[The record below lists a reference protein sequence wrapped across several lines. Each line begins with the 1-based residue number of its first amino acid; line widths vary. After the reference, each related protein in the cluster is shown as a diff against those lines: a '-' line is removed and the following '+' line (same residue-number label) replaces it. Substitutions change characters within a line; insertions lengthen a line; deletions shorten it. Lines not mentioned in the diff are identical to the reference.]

1 LDGGQNGVIRGALA
15 GSQRVDKGTEAVRI
29 HQALQGAG
37 ALNPE
42 WTGSACSS
50 KTLKLG
56 SMFEVGAFSAGSNSV
71 QTSGD
76 YSGRSGFGGLR
87 GRHFAGG
94 FSLSFSSGKV
104 HGPRLSVRS
113 IAVGVDA
120 LNADSALCRVDKS
133 QTCRI
138 CRSLAAALPLPS
150 NPARLLTVR
159 CHPAHTE
166 SQTPFS

>member
-1 LDGGQNGVIRGALA
+1 
-15 GSQRVDKGTEAVRI
+15 
-29 HQALQGAG
+29 
-37 ALNPE
+37 
-42 WTGSACSS
+42 
-50 KTLKLG
+50 
-56 SMFEVGAFSAGSNSV
+56 MFEVGAFSAGSISV

-104 HGPRLSVRS
+104 HGPRLSVGS
-113 IAVGVDA
+113 LAVGVDT

-150 NPARLLTVR
+150 NPA
-159 CHPAHTE
+159 
-166 SQTPFS
+166 